1 MAFIMC
7 IYISNDAVKLMVMVA
22 VLTEFGTS
30 DIVDLLYF
38 NEMCPYADK

>member
-7 IYISNDAVKLMVMVA
+7 IYISTNAVKLMVM